1 MEQPHAPILQKI
13 VVLNPKGGSG
23 KSTIATNLAAY
34 YAWSGRAVAL
44 MDHDPQGSSMRWL
57 RQRPADL
64 PAIHGIAAYEKKL
77 GVTRAFALRT
87 PPGTER
93 VVVDTPAAVT
103 PLQLP
108 ELTQDAQAIVVPVL
122 PSDIDIHA
130 ASRAIADLLLAGRVH
145 RSERRLVIVANRARR
160 YTKAFSTLMR
170 FLESLRIP
178 VVAVLRDSQAYVR
191 SAEYGMGIHEMK
203 GALLQEDLDSWKPL
217 VDWLE
222 YRSSA
227 ALLAGE
233 VQPPAQPAIVELG
246 EGARG

>member
-1 MEQPHAPILQKI
+1 MEQPLSAPALQKI

-34 YAWSGRAVAL
+34 YAWSGRSVAL
-44 MDHDPQGSSMRWL
+44 MDFDPQGSSMRWL
-57 RQRPADL
+57 RQRPESA
-64 PAIHGIAAYEKKL
+64 PPIHGIAAYERKM

-87 PPGTER
+87 PPGTDKLI
-93 VVVDTPAAVT
+93 VDTPAAVT
-103 PLQLP
+103 ALQLP
-108 ELTQDAQAIVVPVL
+108 ELTMDAHAIVVPVL

-160 YTKAFSTLMR
+160 YTKAFSSLMR

-178 VVAVLRDSQAYVR
+178 VAAVLRDSQAYVR
-191 SAEYGMGIHEMK
+191 SAECGLGLHEMK
-203 GALLQEDLDSWKPL
+203 GSLLQEDLETFKPL

-222 YRSSA
+222 HRSLVHDPVA
-227 ALLAGE
+227 ATVPAE
-233 VQPPAQPAIVELG
+233 AVQ
-246 EGARG
+246 R